1 MSVYM
6 TEAEQIEA
14 IKKWWN
20 KYNGLITVALSIVL
34 LAIAGFK
41 YWNWHEEKVG
51 QQASNAYEH
60 MMVAFSNQDN
70 KSLRAYANQLITDYG
85 NTVYADAARLALAK
99 LYVVQEKYPKAR
111 DQLDYVANHSKMP
124 ALIDVAKIRLA
135 RLWTAEKSYDNALA
149 ELTKIQDTVYLP
161 VVNELRG
168 DIYAAK
174 GQYQLAATAYRKAIV
189 EVQTNG
195 MGNLF
200 LEMKSNELAAL
211 TQSMKTDKHSPQDAA

>member
-60 MMVAFSNQDN
+60 LMVAFSNQDN